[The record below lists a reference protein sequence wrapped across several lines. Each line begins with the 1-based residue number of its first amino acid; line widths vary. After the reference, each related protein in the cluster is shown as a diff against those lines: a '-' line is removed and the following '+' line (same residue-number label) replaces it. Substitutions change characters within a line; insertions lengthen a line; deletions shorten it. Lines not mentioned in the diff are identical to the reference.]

1 MFDTARAVI
10 KSMNPKY
17 DHVSNDCH
25 HFFRSLADIICV
37 SQPSWHFDELN
48 GRFSIPLS
56 HLPSGNA
63 RMAEKLDSYTT
74 GVSDDSQE
82 VETVMEVSGVAT
94 KAENVA
100 DADTSE

>member
-1 MFDTARAVI
+1 MFDSARAVI

-17 DHVSNDCH
+17 DHVSNNCH

-37 SQPSWHFDELN
+37 SQPSWHFDELD

-63 RMAEKLDSYTT
+63 GMAEILDSYTT
-74 GVSDDSQE
+74 GVS
-82 VETVMEVSGVAT
+82 GAAT
-94 KAENVA
+94 KAENVV
-100 DADTSE
+100 DADISE

>member
-17 DHVSNDCH
+17 DHVSNNCH

-37 SQPSWHFDELN
+37 SQPSWHFDELD
-48 GRFSIPLS
+48 GRFSIPLLY
-56 HLPSGNA
+56 LPSGNA
-63 RMAEKLDSYTT
+63 GMAEILDSYTT

-82 VETVMEVSGVAT
+82 VETVMEVSGAAT
-94 KAENVA
+94 KAENVV
-100 DADTSE
+100 DADISE